1 MKNVY
6 IRNLWL
12 STGGFMKELLIIW
25 DDDTEMFYHDYFC
38 SSLFADVLEHLIKK
52 YKLNGSLEQSESYT
66 LHKLNYLNSDK
77 FVIKLV
83 DEFNQE
89 LPLF

>member
-1 MKNVY
+1 MPTLKT
-6 IRNLWL
+6 L
-12 STGGFMKELLIIW
+12 GGNMKELLVMW
-25 DDDTEMFYHDYFC
+25 DDETEMFYHDYFC
-38 SSLFADVLEHLIKK
+38 SYLFADVLEHLIKK

-66 LHKLNYLNSDK
+66 LHKLNHLNSDK

>member
-1 MKNVY
+1 
-6 IRNLWL
+6 
-12 STGGFMKELLIIW
+12 MKELLIMW
-25 DDDTEMFYHDYFC
+25 DDETEMFYHDYFC
-38 SSLFADVLEHLIKK
+38 SALFVIVLEHLIKK
-52 YKLNGSLEQSESYT
+52 YKLNGRVEQSESFT
-66 LHKLNYLNSDK
+66 LHKLNYLNKDK

>member
-1 MKNVY
+1 
-6 IRNLWL
+6 
-12 STGGFMKELLIIW
+12 MKELFVTW
-25 DDDTEMFYHDYFC
+25 DDNTEMFYHDYFC
-38 SSLFADVLEHLIKK
+38 SSLFADVLEHLINK

-77 FVIKLV
+77 FAIKLV
-83 DEFNQE
+83 DGFNQE

>member
-1 MKNVY
+1 
-6 IRNLWL
+6 
-12 STGGFMKELLIIW
+12 MKELFVTW
-25 DDDTEMFYHDYFC
+25 DDNTEMFYHDYFC

-52 YKLNGSLEQSESYT
+52 YKLNGGLEQSESHT

-89 LPLF
+89 IPLF

>member
-1 MKNVY
+1 
-6 IRNLWL
+6 
-12 STGGFMKELLIIW
+12 MKELLIMW
-25 DDDTEMFYHDYFC
+25 DDDTEMFYHDYF
-38 SSLFADVLEHLIKK
+38 SSPLFADVLEHLIKK
-52 YKLNGSLEQSESYT
+52 YKLNGRLEQSESYT

-83 DEFNQE
+83 DEFNKE